1 MHRIYES
8 TNAPTRVYWY
18 DDRIEI
24 MNPGGPFGVVTKENF
39 GQPGITDYRNPNLAD
54 AIKVMGFVQKFGL
67 GIQLAKNE
75 LKKNGNPELE
85 FQIEP
90 MQVLATIRRRP

>member
-75 LKKNGNPELE
+75 VNYPAASCGASKARKQRKLLL
-85 FQIEP
+85 
-90 MQVLATIRRRP
+90 M